1 MTATSPLDLDRA
13 TMRRLGH
20 RVADLIADH
29 LGTLRNQPVLTG
41 LGRAG
46 TDALVLRPSPDQ
58 GSDFET
64 LVATLERDV
73 FAYHARE
80 PHPGFMAYV
89 PSCPT
94 FPAVLGDWLASGFNF
109 FAGVWPVASGPN
121 GLEVTVLEWFRDW
134 LAMPSGTGGLL
145 TSGGSGANL
154 TAIVAARHAAV
165 GDDASRLTRLTMY
178 TSDQAH
184 SSVRRA
190 GWIAGIPREQIRS
203 VPTDE
208 ALRLRPDALIQMI
221 REDRSAGH
229 IPFLVVANAG
239 TTNTGAIDPLH
250 ALADLCERERLWL
263 HVDAA
268 YGGFAVLTDRGRA
281 AMDGLGRAD
290 SVTLDPHK
298 WLFVPFECGCLLAR
312 EPRRLADVFRIY
324 PEYLKD
330 VESAGE
336 EINFADY
343 GEQLT
348 RYSRALKVWLSV
360 SYFGTAA
367 IGQAIEQGMDLASL
381 TEQLVRDDP
390 DLESLSAAQL
400 GICCFRA
407 RPSGVSDPRALD
419 ALNERILAQV
429 NAGGRYFIS
438 STRLRG
444 AYSLRVC
451 VLGYRTTA
459 DDIRGLIAEVGTLAR
474 RPAPA

>member
-1 MTATSPLDLDRA
+1 MATTNPLDLDRA

-20 RVADLIADH
+20 QVADVVADH
-29 LGTLRNQPVLTG
+29 LASLRDQPVLTG
-41 LGRAG
+41 LDRSA
-46 TDALVLRPSPDQ
+46 TDALVVRPAPAE
-58 GSDFET
+58 GAPFEA
-64 LVATLERDV
+64 LLATLQRDV
-73 FAYHARE
+73 FAHHARE

-94 FPAVLGDWLASGFNF
+94 FPAVLGDWLATGFNF
-109 FAGVWPVASGPN
+109 FVGVWPVASGPN
-121 GLEVTVLEWFRDW
+121 GLEVAVLAWFREW
-134 LAMPSGTGGLL
+134 LGMPAGTGGLL

-165 GDDASRLTRLTMY
+165 GDDGSRLARLTMY

-190 GWIAGIPREQIRS
+190 GWIAGIPRDQIRA

-208 ALRLRPDALIQMI
+208 RLRLDPHALAEMI
-221 REDRSAGH
+221 AADRAAGF
-229 IPFLVVANAG
+229 IPFLVAANGG
-239 TTNTGAIDPLH
+239 TTNTGAVDPLH
-250 ALADLCERERLWL
+250 TVADICERERLWF

-268 YGGFAVLTDRGRA
+268 YGGFAVLTTRGRA
-281 AMDGLGRAD
+281 MLDGLQRAD

-360 SYFGTAA
+360 GYFGTRALADA
-367 IGQAIEQGMDLASL
+367 IDRGIDLAA
-381 TEQLVRDDP
+381 EAERRVRDDSM
-390 DLESLSAAQL
+390 LELLSPAQF

-407 RPSGVSDPRALD
+407 RPERIPDASALD
-419 ALNERILAQV
+419 ALNERILGRV
-429 NAGGRYFIS
+429 NSAGRYFIS

-444 AYSLRVC
+444 VYSLRVC
-451 VLGYRTTA
+451 VLGYRTSI
-459 DDIRGLIAEVGTLAR
+459 DDIRGLIADVGSYAR
-474 RPAPA
+474 EG